1 MNDKKASP
9 LAMKAKS
16 ATTSVL
22 SSIACIII
30 GLFLGYLFLIILNP
44 KGAWDKGLLPI
55 IKGGFKNF
63 GVPAL
68 EKSGR
73 HMMALGLEIADAAP
87 LIMTG
92 LSVAFAFK
100 TGLFNIG
107 AAGQYVLGAFGG
119 LTCALILGLPWWLCL
134 IIAALFGAIWG
145 AIPGILKAYLNVNEV
160 ITCIMLN
167 WIGLYGVN
175 TIMYGGGNSAYF
187 DLNKN
192 KTFVVLSKSP
202 QSHLPTNLFG
212 LEMGKDGV
220 FKTDAM
226 TIAILIAILIAVVI
240 YIILNKTTFGYE
252 LKACGHNK
260 NAATYAGINA
270 KRNIILSMVIAGAL
284 AGIGGALF
292 YLAGVEEYDP
302 QVSTALPAQ
311 GFNGISVALLA
322 SLHPIG
328 CVFSGIFMAHLSAGG
343 KAMEQTMYPSEIAD
357 AVSGIIVYL
366 CAFSILFKGF
376 FSKLISG
383 QLFKRKESAK

>member
-1 MNDKKASP
+1 MNNKKASP

-16 ATTSVL
+16 ATASVF

-30 GLFLGYLFLIILNP
+30 GLVLGYAFLLILNP
-44 KGAWDKGLLPI
+44 ESAWDKGLLPI

-63 GVPAL
+63 DKPNLVQN
-68 EKSGR
+68 GR

-119 LTCALILGLPWWLCL
+119 LTCALIFNLPWWLCL
-134 IIAALFGAIWG
+134 IVAALFGAIWG
-145 AIPGILKAYLNVNEV
+145 AIPGIMKAYLNVNEV

-167 WIGLYGVN
+167 WIGLYGAN
-175 TIMYGGGNSAYF
+175 TIMYGGGNSPYF

-202 QSHLPTNLFG
+202 QSHLPTTLFG
-212 LEMGKDGV
+212 WDMQQT
-220 FKTDAM
+220 FQTAAM
-226 TIAILIAILIAVVI
+226 TIAIVIAIIIAIVI

-322 SLHPIG
+322 SLNPIG
-328 CVFSGIFMAHLSAGG
+328 CIFSGTFIAHLSAGG
-343 KAMEQTMYPSEIAD
+343 KAMDQMTYPSEIAD

-376 FSKLISG
+376 FMNLVSGKL
-383 QLFKRKESAK
+383 FHKKREEAAK